1 LNALFILNI
10 NTLKRNLAYF
20 FILIY
25 LLFFQNCK
33 QKTNNQ
39 FNNSTTKSQSNLDS
53 LYNAFNQK
61 AADEKA
67 YRLDSLFM
75 DLFQKGVFNGNVLVS
90 EKGHVI
96 YKGSFGC
103 KNLLT
108 KEVLDI
114 ETPFQLA
121 SVSKQFTAVAIM
133 QLQEKGLLKYTDP
146 VYKHVPN
153 FPFDSSITIFSLLTH
168 SSGIPNYIY
177 CLDKFYDKTK
187 PLTNKIVVD
196 LMEIH
201 KPGINYLP
209 NARFNYNNSNYMYLA
224 YIVEKLSGIDFR
236 TYAQKHLFE
245 PAGMKNTFIY
255 DPTKP
260 DQIKNA
266 AKGFDTPSRQAAID
280 YLDGV
285 VGDKGIYSTISDLLL
300 WDNALNTNKLI
311 KSETLAEALKPKLTF
326 KNLET
331 KNYGFG
337 WRINMLPD
345 SSWQTFHSG
354 WWHGFQSFYLHDSQ
368 TNSAIICLSNHANG
382 YMPNMKKVEAIL
394 YPEKAKYFI
403 DDLED
408 NENEAVKTQ

>member
-1 LNALFILNI
+1 MKPTTTYQSIIYIILLLFI
-10 NTLKRNLAYF
+10 
-20 FILIY
+20 
-25 LLFFQNCK
+25 FQNCNNKMDKK
-33 QKTNNQ
+33 QKQ
-39 FNNSTTKSQSNLDS
+39 NSSNSQARIDS
-53 LYNAFNQK
+53 LFESFNQK
-61 AADEKA
+61 SADEKG

-96 YKGSFGC
+96 YKGSFGY

-108 KEVLDI
+108 KEPLDI
-114 ETPFQLA
+114 DTPFQLA

-146 VYKHVPN
+146 IFKHVPN

-177 CLDKFYDKTK
+177 CLDKVYDKTK
-187 PLTNKIVVD
+187 PLINKTVVD
-196 LMEIH
+196 LMGIH

-224 YIVEKLSGIDFR
+224 YIVEKLSGMNFR
-236 TYAQKHLFE
+236 TYAQKYLFE
-245 PAGMKNTFIY
+245 PTGMKNTFIY

-260 DQIKNA
+260 DQINKA
-266 AKGFDTPSRQAAID
+266 AKGFETQKRASIID

-285 VGDKGIYSTISDLLL
+285 VGDKGVYSTVGDLLL

-311 KSETLAEALKPKLTF
+311 KSATLANALTPKLHF

-331 KNYGFG
+331 KNYGYG
-337 WRINMLPD
+337 WRLKMLPD
-345 SSWQTFHSG
+345 SSWQTFHTG
-354 WWHGFQSFYLHDSQ
+354 WWHGFQTFYLHDAK
-368 TNSAIICLSNHANG
+368 TNSTIICLSNHANG

-403 DDLED
+403 DEGELTEETGG
-408 NENEAVKTQ
+408 NSK